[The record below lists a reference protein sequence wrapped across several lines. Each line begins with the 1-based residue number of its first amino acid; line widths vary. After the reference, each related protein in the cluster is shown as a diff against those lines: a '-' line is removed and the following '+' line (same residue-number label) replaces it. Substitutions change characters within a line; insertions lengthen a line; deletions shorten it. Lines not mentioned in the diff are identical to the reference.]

1 MIISLKTLQINMNK
15 SLSITEHVLQLAIE
29 LNILILAIQEPW
41 TIGNNI
47 DGYRSVLHPSFKQ
60 VLPNY
65 GSLRPRAL
73 FYILNSISTAL
84 APNSPQD
91 PDCIIL
97 DLVEYKTQ
105 LINVYNATH
114 PESESLSSTKTLQRI
129 GLLPDLLL
137 NNTILLRDFNI
148 HHP

>member
-1 MIISLKTLQINMNK
+1 MNK
-15 SLSITEHVLQLAIE
+15 SLSTTEHVLQLAIE
-29 LNILILAIQEPW
+29 LNISILVIQEPW
-41 TIGNNI
+41 TISNNI
-47 DGYRSVLHPSFKQ
+47 SGFRSILHPSFKQ

-73 FYILNSISTAL
+73 FYVLDSISTAL

-97 DLVEYKTQ
+97 DLVEYNTQ

-114 PESESLSSTKTLQRI
+114 PESESLSNIKTLQRI
-129 GLLPDLLL
+129 SLLP
-137 NNTILLRDFNI
+137 
-148 HHP
+148 